1 MLIFVGTNFE
11 YKNILKY
18 IIIQAFHL
26 LFENKI
32 HNFFNIGY

>member
-18 IIIQAFHL
+18 TIQMFHL